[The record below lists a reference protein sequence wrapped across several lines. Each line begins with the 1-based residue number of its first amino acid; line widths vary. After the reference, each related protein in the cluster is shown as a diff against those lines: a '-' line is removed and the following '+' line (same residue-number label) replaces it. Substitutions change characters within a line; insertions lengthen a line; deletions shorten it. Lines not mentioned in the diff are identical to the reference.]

1 MTNRRSRVQPP
12 KKTVYATRKAGP
24 LQLLTQNYY
33 TKQQHDRL
41 REQKLARRK
50 KVQNSEPVDAGAT
63 GLEDLFARTTLAP
76 APAPN
81 SMNALTAAFGK
92 LGGVRRKTRG
102 ATRRKTR
109 RANSDVE
116 LSLAGATIAFALG
129 GLLAGSDLEGG
140 KRHKTRRRR

>member
-33 TKQQHDRL
+33 TKQQQDRV

-76 APAPN
+76 APAN

-92 LGGVRRKTRG
+92 LGG
-102 ATRRKTR
+102 ARRKTR
-109 RANSDVE
+109 RANSNFE

>member
-24 LQLLTQNYY
+24 LQLLTQTYY
-33 TKQQHDRL
+33 TKQQQDRL

-76 APAPN
+76 APAPAN

-92 LGGVRRKTRG
+92 LGGAR
-102 ATRRKTR
+102 TRRKTR
-109 RANSDVE
+109 RAANSNFE